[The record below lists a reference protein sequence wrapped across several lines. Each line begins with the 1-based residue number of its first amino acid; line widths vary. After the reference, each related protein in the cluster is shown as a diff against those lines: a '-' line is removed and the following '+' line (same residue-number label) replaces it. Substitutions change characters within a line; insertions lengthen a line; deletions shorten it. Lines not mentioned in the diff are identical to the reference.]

1 VGSGVAAVV
10 AAPGKGAGKEAPAG
24 LDRELKLLAE
34 ARRAMRDGDTERALK
49 LLEQHQNK
57 HPGGALAE
65 ERAAARV
72 LALCQS
78 GKREDAR
85 SEAARFLAL
94 HPSSPMAARVRGAC
108 P

>member
-1 VGSGVAAVV
+1 VPSASAS
-10 AAPGKGAGKEAPAG
+10 APAAAAAAASSPRAD
-24 LDRELKLLAE
+24 LDGELRLLAE
-34 ARRAMRDGDTERALK
+34 ARKAMRDGDTERAMK
-49 LLEQHQNK
+49 LLEKHQKK

-78 GKREDAR
+78 GKREEAR
-85 SEAARFLAL
+85 SEAASFLARY
-94 HPSSPMAARVRGAC
+94 PSSPLAARVRGGC